1 MTDTLTR
8 VIDVLADII
17 EDSAQAITAASD
29 LRRDLMLDSLDMY
42 EVGMDLEEEFWI
54 DLDDSAVAACVT
66 VADLVRLVE
75 VANG

>member
-8 VIDVLADII
+8 VIAVLADII
-17 EDSAQAITAASD
+17 SDQEQDITDASD

-42 EVGMDLEEEFWI
+42 EVGLDLEEEFDIGI
-54 DLDDSAVAACVT
+54 DEYAVAACVT